1 MGGEFAAW
9 GRVFVAEDDPQSGAI
24 GFVIAGADGPG
35 ELGELEARAAQE
47 FGEDAAGVVN
57 EVAKTLGNKNG
68 VYVAGSGLLE
78 LMEIVIGQ
86 RLFEWDFDC
95 GGRLVLVGS
104 DADGHGGYGFTPRGL
119 FRIGAAEENGQG
131 AVELLGENDAGKF
144 MGEGHRAEGQCVVGA
159 VAELIR
165 EAVGVAAEENDF
177 AGATVAE
184 FAEPPSESVRIEVL
198 SASVEKDH
206 SGGAIGVEF
215 LEGGRSITDLCD
227 FNGTP
232 AADAFYIVVEDG
244 AEAGNRAGG
253 TRRSGAHIFRK
264 ILGIE
269 EVTPGSRCAAAG
281 TRENHRTLESVAEF
295 ANVAGPGVSRQHTAR
310 RIAQLRT
317 GAGMDG
323 ANRHEKMIGERQDI
337 GAALAQRWNRE
348 SENVEPE
355 IKILAEAAGLHGGGK
370 IDVGEGDQASFDA
383 QGFRATEAFK
393 RALLQNAQELA
404 LRSGRECRDLIEK
417 DGAVAAE
424 LETAELALHRAG
436 KGTALVAE

>member
-9 GRVFVAEDDPQSGAI
+9 GGVFVAEDDPQSGAI
-24 GFVIAGADGPG
+24 GFVIAWADGTG
-35 ELGELEARAAQE
+35 ELGELEARATQE
-47 FGEDAAGVVN
+47 LGEDAAGVVN

-131 AVELLGENDAGKF
+131 AVELLGEHDAGKF

-159 VAELIR
+159 FAELIR

-244 AEAGNRAGG
+244 A
-253 TRRSGAHIFRK
+253 HF
-264 ILGIE
+264 
-269 EVTPGSRCAAAG
+269 CAAGFAEHEEANSHG
-281 TRENHRTLESVAEF
+281 RFQPSVFRCQSE
-295 ANVAGPGVSRQHTAR
+295 
-310 RIAQLRT
+310 RIK
-317 GAGMDG
+317 GAGLKDHKKNSPASKQRFDPG
-323 ANRHEKMIGERQDI
+323 LWHSNIISNRTSCAFR
-337 GAALAQRWNRE
+337 
-348 SENVEPE
+348 
-355 IKILAEAAGLHGGGK
+355 GGFCG
-370 IDVGEGDQASFDA
+370 
-383 QGFRATEAFK
+383 
-393 RALLQNAQELA
+393 
-404 LRSGRECRDLIEK
+404 
-417 DGAVAAE
+417 
-424 LETAELALHRAG
+424 
-436 KGTALVAE
+436 